1 MVTRYLPERS
11 RGAILQ
17 SACPALRWSR
27 KICFL
32 ILWDLT
38 GFCNHLQSFFCFQ
51 STINLYPSNLQFS
64 ILQYIT
70 PTGFLFHGWGFFI
83 YKYITTT
90 WLIPL
95 CPSHCL
101 LPSDFPLSL
110 FIFHY
115 SLFHLTYHPFG
126 VNPLLPIA
134 YCLFP
139 IPYCLPIFSFSLVTR
154 HFQLATF
161 TSSLSIHHSFNP
173 PIINPTILTTT
184 GSHQPSNHILYFNR
198 KLSKII

>member
-1 MVTRYLPERS
+1 M
-11 RGAILQ
+11 
-17 SACPALRWSR
+17 SASGGIFRFPSVL
-27 KICFL
+27 
-32 ILWDLT
+32 LW
-38 GFCNHLQSFFCFQ
+38 
-51 STINLYPSNLQFS
+51 FS
-64 ILQYIT
+64 INHQPLSIKPSILNPSIINPSIINPAFCLF
-70 PTGFLFHGWGFFI
+70 PT
-83 YKYITTT
+83 
-90 WLIPL
+90 
-95 CPSHCL
+95 
-101 LPSDFPLSL
+101 DFPLSPC
-110 FIFHY
+110 HP
-115 SLFHLTYHPFG
+115 SLPALTYHPSG
-126 VNPLLPIA
+126 VNPLLPIAYCLLPIA